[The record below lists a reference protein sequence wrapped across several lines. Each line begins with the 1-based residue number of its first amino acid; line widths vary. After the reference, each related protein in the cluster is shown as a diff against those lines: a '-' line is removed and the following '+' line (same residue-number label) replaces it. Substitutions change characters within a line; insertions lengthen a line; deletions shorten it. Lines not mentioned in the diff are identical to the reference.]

1 MSLLGTFVLLAVDA
15 PGGNAL
21 MNQLL
26 GYAPILAICV
36 LFVFMVWRPAQQDA
50 KRKAAQLAA
59 LKKNDRVYT
68 SSGIIGTI
76 ANISQDGREVTLKVD
91 DNAKIRIFRRSIE
104 GLYTETPSSET
115 GSST

>member
-1 MSLLGTFVLLAVDA
+1 MSLLGTFVLVAADA
-15 PGGNAL
+15 AGGNAL
-21 MNQLL
+21 IQQFGNLL
-26 GYAPILAICV
+26 PVAAIGLV
-36 LFVFMVWRPAQQDA
+36 FVFMFLLPAQKDA

-59 LKKNDRVYT
+59 LKKNDRVFT

-91 DNAKIRIFRRSIE
+91 DNTKIRIFRRAIE
-104 GLYTETPSSET
+104 GLYTETPSEG

>member
-1 MSLLGTFVLLAVDA
+1 MSLLGTFVLFAADA
-15 PGGNAL
+15 GANGL
-21 MNQLL
+21 MQQLTGFL
-26 GYAPILAICV
+26 PVVVICL
-36 LFVFMVWRPAQQDA
+36 LFVFMIVLPAQRDS

-59 LKKNDRVYT
+59 LKKNDRVFT

-91 DNAKIRIFRRSIE
+91 DNTKIRIFRRAIE
-104 GLYTETPSSET
+104 GLYTETPSEG

>member
-1 MSLLGTFVLLAVDA
+1 MSSLGTYLLLAAEA

-21 MNQLL
+21 MTQLA
-26 GYAPILAICV
+26 GYAPILLICM
-36 LFVFMVWRPAQQDA
+36 LFVFMVWRPAQQEA

-104 GLYTETPSSET
+104 GLYTETPASEG

>member
-1 MSLLGTFVLLAVDA
+1 MFWLGTFALGANVG
-15 PGGNAL
+15 GGNDLL
-21 MNQLL
+21 MQFV
-26 GYAPILAICV
+26 GYAPLLMLCLAFWFIV
-36 LFVFMVWRPAQQDA
+36 VRPSQIDA
-50 KRKAAQLAA
+50 SRKREQIAA

-91 DNAKIRIFRRSIE
+91 DNVKIRIFRRAIE
-104 GLYTETPSSET
+104 GLYTEIPSGDS